1 MSALYLL
8 SEATNEPNLGWLLW
22 LVLALFVVIVIIGW
36 IVSKKDA
43 GEAPE
48 EKHVAPSAPASPD
61 NLKKIEGVGPK
72 VERVLN
78 DAGISTFAELASAS
92 VEKLSAVLDAAD
104 LQMMDPSGWIEQAD
118 LAAKGDWDTLATLQE
133 ELKGGRRV

>member
-48 EKHVAPSAPASPD
+48 EQRVAPSVPASPD
-61 NLKKIEGVGPK
+61 DLKKIEGVGPK

-78 DAGISTFAELASAS
+78 DAGISTYAELASAS
-92 VEKLSAVLDAAD
+92 VEKLSAALDASN
-104 LQMMDPSGWIEQAD
+104 LQMMDPSGWIEQAA
-118 LAAKGDWDTLATLQE
+118 LAAKGDWDTLETLQE